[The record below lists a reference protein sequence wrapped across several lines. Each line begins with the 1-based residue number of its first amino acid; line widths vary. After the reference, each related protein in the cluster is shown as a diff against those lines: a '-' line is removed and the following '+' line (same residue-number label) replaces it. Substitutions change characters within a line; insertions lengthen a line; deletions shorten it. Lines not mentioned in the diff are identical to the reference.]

1 MNRSQ
6 RRRGTVLAVATVA
19 VCNHPTEVRAQERAV
34 TVDTV
39 AVERA
44 LRDELARTR
53 APGASIAIVVDWR
66 LAYAKAIGVSDVE
79 TGTPMTSETLV
90 RIGSI
95 TKSFTGLTALLLA
108 DRGTVDLDRA
118 IGMYTPGLSEALR
131 PLTLRQLLSHT
142 LAIERHRSLETAIER
157 VD

>member
-1 MNRSQ
+1 MPRKCLAAIVATYSIGFHTASAQ
-6 RRRGTVLAVATVA
+6 TLPMLDTARVLAAL
-19 VCNHPTEVRAQERAV
+19 EREAR
-34 TVDTV
+34 DTH
-39 AVERA
+39 
-44 LRDELARTR
+44 
-53 APGASIAIVVDWR
+53 APGASIAVV
-66 LAYAKAIGVSDVE
+66 IGDRIAFAAAVGSASVE
-79 TGTPMTSETLV
+79 TGQPMTPQTLV